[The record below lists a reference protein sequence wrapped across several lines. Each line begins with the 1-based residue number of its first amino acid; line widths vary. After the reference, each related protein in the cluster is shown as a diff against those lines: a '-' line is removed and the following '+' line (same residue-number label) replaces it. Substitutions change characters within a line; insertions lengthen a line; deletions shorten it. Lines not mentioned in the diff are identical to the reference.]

1 MTPRRLV
8 PGMLTLVALM
18 LLATPHGLATTSTLT
33 RLARELTGLRAEVE
47 ALSESISDVRAETE
61 TRVRSLAGQ
70 KAELEAQVQ
79 REELRL
85 KQLAQEKEKHLQE
98 VASSQAAKARIEPTI
113 RASLARVRRGVASS
127 LPFKH
132 AERLA
137 ALDAIETGLRDGM
150 LRPEKAAARLW
161 QLVEDELRLTRESGL
176 YQQVLTVDGDETLAE
191 VARLG
196 MVAMYFKTQDGR
208 VGRVARKGDVWVT
221 ETLSDEVS
229 RAQILG
235 LFDQFKKNIRVGFFE
250 LPNPTPGA
258 RP

>member
-1 MTPRRLV
+1 MTPRRLA
-8 PGMLTLVALM
+8 PGLLTLVALM
-18 LLATPHGLATTSTLT
+18 FLATPSGLATTSTLT

-47 ALSESISDVRAETE
+47 GLSESIADARSETN
-61 TRVRSLAGQ
+61 TNLRSLAGQ

-113 RASLARVRRGVASS
+113 QASITRVRTGIAAS

-137 ALDAIETGLRDGM
+137 ALDAIETGLKDKM

-176 YQQVLTVDGDETLAE
+176 YQQVLTVDGAE
-191 VARLG
+191 ALVDVARLG

-208 VGRVARKGDVWVT
+208 VGRVAKKGDAWAI
-221 ETLSDEVS
+221 ETLSDEAS
-229 RAQILG
+229 KTQILG